1 MDNNLLIVVISAFIA
16 VIISYF
22 IANYYFN
29 KRFNEYKKS
38 VDSKFDEYK
47 SLDEALVR
55 VQDKIAL
62 VQEELDL
69 GTQALSKVK
78 EETYELQELKK
89 NESKLSENV
98 RQHTALIIRFKD
110 EEANLVSKIETLK
123 NEKNELMGVL
133 DLYSRLDEYTSI
145 GHFEMP
151 DYLYE
156 TSARFSEEIKDIRV
170 QQKEMIK
177 LKKAIQYPASVVVVN
192 DKTLN
197 RKILDGQVKLMLIAF
212 NTECDFLIG
221 KVSPSSFSRT
231 LERIE
236 SLANTLE
243 KSAATLKCGFNLDY
257 VELKFEECKLQY
269 QYTLKKQEE
278 VDEQKLIKEQIREE
292 QRAIKEY
299 ERAIAE
305 AEKEERMY
313 RQGDRTYVQLLSN
326 WSNSFFNYE
335 TTNLDTPKY

>member
-221 KVSPSSFSRT
+221 KVSPMKWSTKFGHGFRIFPKSS
-231 LERIE
+231 L
-236 SLANTLE
+236 
-243 KSAATLKCGFNLDY
+243 
-257 VELKFEECKLQY
+257 
-269 QYTLKKQEE
+269 
-278 VDEQKLIKEQIREE
+278 
-292 QRAIKEY
+292 
-299 ERAIAE
+299 
-305 AEKEERMY
+305 
-313 RQGDRTYVQLLSN
+313 
-326 WSNSFFNYE
+326 
-335 TTNLDTPKY
+335 